1 MAHTV
6 KRSATQPKM
15 RAVPD
20 RPRTV
25 TLFAVRLEAVREAW
39 LKEPIARAAA
49 AYPRGRLAA
58 MAGPPAAP
66 PLDRL
71 DALDRAEPPAK
82 LTLALSP
89 PPTRQIWDALLEDR
103 AAAALYDAPSLIL
116 AEVFA
121 AIAKVAARRE
131 LESMHLEQSAEPAY
145 PPELLEPPG
154 ASVPMS
160 VGGRITYIVWMGAAE
175 AAAARTALASA
186 LTLPVGA
193 FPTAEPA
200 GWPMWMDLAES
211 LLPVLDAAAR
221 PRHSL
226 VATRS

>member
-6 KRSATQPKM
+6 KRSATQPKL
-15 RAVPD
+15 RAVPE

-25 TLFAVRLEAVREAW
+25 TLFAVRMEAVREAW
-39 LKEPIARAAA
+39 LKEPIARAAGA
-49 AYPRGRLAA
+49 FPRGRLAA
-58 MAGPPAAP
+58 MAGPPATP

-71 DALDRAEPPAK
+71 DQLDRAEPPAK

-89 PPTRQIWDALLEDR
+89 VQTRQIWDALLEDR
-103 AAAALYDAPSLIL
+103 AVAALYDAPSLTL

-121 AIAKVAARRE
+121 TIARVAGRRE
-131 LESMHLEQSAEPAY
+131 LDTMHLEQAAEAAY

-154 ASVPMS
+154 ASGPMS
-160 VGGRITYIVWMGAAE
+160 VGGRISYIVWMGAAE
-175 AAAARTALASA
+175 AAVAKNALAGA
-186 LTLPVGA
+186 LSLPVGA
-193 FPTAEPA
+193 FPTQEPA
-200 GWPMWMDLAES
+200 LWRDLAES

>member
-1 MAHTV
+1 VAHTI
-6 KRSATQPKM
+6 KRSATQPRM
-15 RAVPD
+15 RPVAE

-49 AYPRGRLAA
+49 AFPRGRLAA

-66 PLDRL
+66 PLDTL
-71 DALDRAEPPAK
+71 DAHDRAEPPSK
-82 LTLALSP
+82 LVLSLSP
-89 PPTRQIWDALLEDR
+89 PQARHIWDALLEDR
-103 AAAALYDAPSLIL
+103 AAAALYDAPSLTL

-121 AIAKVAARRE
+121 AIAKVAGRRE

-145 PPELLEPPG
+145 PPELLEPAG
-154 ASVPMS
+154 ASGPMS
-160 VGGRITYIVWMGAAE
+160 VGGRISYLVWMGNAE
-175 AAAARTALASA
+175 AATARTALASA

-193 FPTAEPA
+193 FTTASPELR
-200 GWPMWMDLAES
+200 PMFRDLAES
-211 LLPVLDAAAR
+211 LLPVLEAAAR